1 MLRRPPFGIVVVV
14 ATTAMLAAV
23 SSCSLV
29 SDFDNV
35 AGVRPDDAGVDTI
48 VDPDVAD
55 GGDGSGVFTCAG
67 GDKLV
72 CSTFDEGA
80 VDKGGWTIEIAGNG
94 SATLDASQ
102 YTSPPASFHAKIGS
116 APDKQKIGAII
127 NQRITTG
134 PFKTLVY
141 AFDMRLL
148 SCVSEGSG
156 GSVTLAALQPST
168 QLAFGLVLVDTNRVA
183 FAQSRLI
190 TGQFTATPLTIQP
203 SREWTRFEMRISI
216 NTTAAHATVTAN
228 GAVAFDGDI
237 DTGSPASSMPLNLG
251 ANATGPVKGC
261 DVVYDNVAFSKE

>member
-1 MLRRPPFGIVVVV
+1 VV
-14 ATTAMLAAV
+14 ASALVAT
-23 SSCSLV
+23 SSCSLL

-35 AGVRPDDAGVDTI
+35 AGVRPDDAGTDTF
-48 VDPDVAD
+48 VEPEA
-55 GGDGSGVFTCAG
+55 GEAGEASAPFSCAG
-67 GDKLV
+67 GGKLV

-80 VDKGGWTIEIAGNG
+80 VDKGGWTIEITGNG
-94 SATLDASQ
+94 TTSLDASQ

-116 APDKQKIGAII
+116 AADKVKIGAII
-127 NQRITTG
+127 NQRVVTG

-148 SCVSEGSG
+148 SCTSEGSG

-168 QLAFGLVLVDTNRVA
+168 QLAFGLVLIDTNKVA
-183 FAQSRLI
+183 FAQSRLLS
-190 TGQFTATPLTIQP
+190 GQFTATPLTVQP

-216 NTTAAHATVTAN
+216 STTAAHASVTAN
-228 GAVAFDGDI
+228 GVVAFDGDI